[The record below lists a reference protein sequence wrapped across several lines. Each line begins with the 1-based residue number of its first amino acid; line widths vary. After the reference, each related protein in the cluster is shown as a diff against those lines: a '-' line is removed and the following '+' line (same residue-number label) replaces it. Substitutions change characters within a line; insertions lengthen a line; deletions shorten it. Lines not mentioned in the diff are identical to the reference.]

1 MIGAMAARERGRLG
15 HGSFAPASAELA
27 VELTLNGEQ
36 ASFSAPAR
44 WTLADA
50 LREKLGATGT
60 HLGCEHGVCGACTVL
75 LDGEAVRACLVLAVQ
90 ADGRAVETV
99 EGLADGDELA
109 PLQQAFHEHHALQCG
124 FCTAGFLMTA
134 TALVRHEPEASPA
147 RVREALSGNLCR
159 CTGYAGIVTAVQAVL
174 DERRV

>member
-1 MIGAMAARERGRLG
+1 MIGDMTAPGEAG
-15 HGSFAPASAELA
+15 GSFAAADAEIT
-27 VELTLNGEQ
+27 VELTLNGAP

-90 ADGRAVETV
+90 AEARAVETV
-99 EGLADGDELA
+99 EGLAEDDELA
-109 PLQQAFHEHHALQCG
+109 PLQQAFHERHALQCG
-124 FCTAGFLMTA
+124 FCTPGFLMAA
-134 TALVRHEPEASPA
+134 TALVRNEPTATSE
-147 RVREALSGNLCR
+147 RIREALSGNLCR
-159 CTGYAGIVTAVQAVL
+159 CTGYAPIVAAVRAVL
-174 DERRV
+174 DEPAA

>member
-1 MIGAMAARERGRLG
+1 MIGAMP
-15 HGSFAPASAELA
+15 FAPADAELTVA
-27 VELTLNGEQ
+27 LQLNGAP

-60 HLGCEHGVCGACTVL
+60 HLGCEHGSCGACTVL

-90 ADGRAVETV
+90 AEGRAVETV

-109 PLQQAFHEHHALQCG
+109 PLQRAFHEHHALQCG
-124 FCTAGFLMTA
+124 FCTPGLLMAA
-134 TALVRHEPEASPA
+134 TAFVRHEPDAAPA

-159 CTGYAGIVTAVQAVL
+159 CTGYAPIVAAVQSVL
-174 DERRV
+174 DERRA

>member
-1 MIGAMAARERGRLG
+1 MIGAMP
-15 HGSFAPASAELA
+15 FAPADAELA
-27 VELTLNGEQ
+27 VALTLNGVP

-60 HLGCEHGVCGACTVL
+60 HLGCEHGSCGACTVL

-109 PLQQAFHEHHALQCG
+109 PLQRAFHEHHALQCG
-124 FCTAGFLMTA
+124 FCTPGFLMAA
-134 TALVRHEPEASPA
+134 TALVRHEPDAAPA

-159 CTGYAGIVTAVQAVL
+159 CTGYASIVTAVQSVL
-174 DERRV
+174 DERRA